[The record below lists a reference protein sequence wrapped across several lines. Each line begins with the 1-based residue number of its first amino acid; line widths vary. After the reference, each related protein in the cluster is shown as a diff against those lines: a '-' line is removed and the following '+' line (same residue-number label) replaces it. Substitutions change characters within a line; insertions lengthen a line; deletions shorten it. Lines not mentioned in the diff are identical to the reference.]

1 MTTIDESLVR
11 WCPAADALE
20 RQKTDGAILLDTR
33 EPPEFSEGTLP
44 GAWLLGQSALMFDR
58 DALRPLLDEIKT
70 ATVEARRE
78 IILFANTANPAGGHC
93 GRDLWVLNFL
103 WEVEQI
109 PIDRLARLEGGLR
122 RWRDDG
128 RPLQPGRKRHA
139 LDDAGSAGSS
149 AGTPEDANA
158 GEEERRSAW
167 LVLLERSGLSHLAG
181 ELSDD
186 ISCAASHK
194 VLRAGG
200 RPALLCWLQQKG
212 CAKLVERQKLANAI
226 AKSLRAAEGG

>member
-1 MTTIDESLVR
+1 VTTIDESLVR

-20 RQKTDGAILLDTR
+20 RQTDGAIFLDTR
-33 EPPEFSEGTLP
+33 EPPEFYEGTLP
-44 GAWLLGQSALMFDR
+44 GALLLGQSALMFDR
-58 DALRPLLDEIKT
+58 DAQRPLLDELKI
-70 ATVEARRE
+70 AAVEARRE
-78 IILFANTANPAGGHC
+78 IILFGNTAGPAGGHC

-103 WEVEQI
+103 WEVEQV

-128 RPLQPGRKRHA
+128 RPLQPGRTRHA
-139 LDDAGSAGSS
+139 LDDVGSAG
-149 AGTPEDANA
+149 GDA
-158 GEEERRSAW
+158 ERSAW
-167 LVLLERSGLSHLAG
+167 LVLLERSGLSHLAS

-186 ISCAASHK
+186 ISCAACYE

-212 CAKLVERQKLANAI
+212 CSKLVERQKLSSVI
-226 AKSLRAAEGG
+226 AKSLRAVEGS